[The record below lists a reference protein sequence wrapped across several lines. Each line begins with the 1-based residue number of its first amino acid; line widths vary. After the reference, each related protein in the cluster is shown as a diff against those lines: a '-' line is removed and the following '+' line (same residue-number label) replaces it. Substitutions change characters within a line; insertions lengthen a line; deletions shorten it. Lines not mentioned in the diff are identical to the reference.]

1 MGGVWGW
8 EVCGDGGG
16 DGGMEAQ
23 WNGAVELQKQTRGAA
38 EGQMNWPL
46 VLLSPGAQAET
57 NANANTK
64 AKEATEASKLTRP
77 RP

>member
-1 MGGVWGW
+1 
-8 EVCGDGGG
+8 
-16 DGGMEAQ
+16 MEAQ

-57 NANANTK
+57 NANANANANTKANTK

>member
-1 MGGVWGW
+1 
-8 EVCGDGGG
+8 
-16 DGGMEAQ
+16 MEAQ

-57 NANANTK
+57 NANANANANANTK

>member
-1 MGGVWGW
+1 M
-8 EVCGDGGG
+8 EV
-16 DGGMEAQ
+16 Q

-57 NANANTK
+57 NANANANANANTK

>member
-1 MGGVWGW
+1 
-8 EVCGDGGG
+8 
-16 DGGMEAQ
+16 MEAQ

-57 NANANTK
+57 NANANANANTK

>member
-1 MGGVWGW
+1 
-8 EVCGDGGG
+8 
-16 DGGMEAQ
+16 MEAQ

-46 VLLSPGAQAET
+46 LLLSPGAQAET
-57 NANANTK
+57 NANANTKANTK

>member
-1 MGGVWGW
+1 
-8 EVCGDGGG
+8 
-16 DGGMEAQ
+16 MEAQ

-46 VLLSPGAQAET
+46 LLLSPGAQAET
-57 NANANTK
+57 NANANANANTK

>member
-1 MGGVWGW
+1 
-8 EVCGDGGG
+8 
-16 DGGMEAQ
+16 MEAQ

-57 NANANTK
+57 NANANANANANTNANTK